1 MRQTAKLKYLL
12 ALGHLCSDINQ
23 GALAAVL
30 PFLIAARHYD
40 YATAASLVMAANV
53 IGSVVQPLFGQLA
66 DKKNQP
72 WIIALG
78 LILAGGGMA
87 LTGVIENFSGVCIA
101 AMISG
106 TGIAMFHPQA
116 MKLINR
122 ASNDSDRG
130 RSIGIFSFGGNL
142 GFTLGPIFTT
152 LAVTTFGLAGTLIFL
167 VPEIFICVLFKKYY
181 GELYALNEPR
191 AKKSGGKSAGVD
203 QWSAF
208 ARLTTVIIGRS
219 IIFHG
224 LNTFLALYWI
234 HELGQ
239 SETIGNGALSVY
251 YAISSVCVL
260 IGGKLADTF
269 GYRTMIR
276 LSFFALLVTII
287 LLPMTENVFVAAILL
302 LPLGAAVSF
311 TYSPMVA
318 LGQEYLPNRVG
329 LASGVT
335 LGLAISMG
343 GIFAPILG
351 TIADNFGLLTT
362 IYVIAAI
369 SLVPLAM
376 SFTLPKP
383 KK

>member
-1 MRQTAKLKYLL
+1 MRGTAKLKYLL
-12 ALGHLCSDINQ
+12 SFGHLCSDINQ

-78 LILAGGGMA
+78 LVLAGGGMA
-87 LTGVIENFSGVCIA
+87 LTGVIENFSGVCAA

-116 MKLINR
+116 MRLINR
-122 ASNDSDRG
+122 ASTENDRG
-130 RSIGIFSFGGNL
+130 QSISIFSFGGQM

-152 LAVTTFGLAGTLIFL
+152 LAITAFGLAGTLIFL
-167 VPEIFICVLFKKYY
+167 VPEIIICVLFKKYY

-191 AKKSGGKSAGVD
+191 AKKSGGKNSGVD
-203 QWSAF
+203 QWGAF

-224 LNTFLALYWI
+224 FNTFLALYFI

-239 SETIGNGALSVY
+239 SETIGNTALSVY

-276 LSFFALLVTII
+276 TSFAMLLATII
-287 LLPMTENVFVAAILL
+287 LFALTENVYVAAIML

-318 LGQEYLPNRVG
+318 LGQVYLPNRVG

-335 LGLAISMG
+335 LGLAISIG

-351 TIADNFGLLTT
+351 TIADSFGLLTT

-369 SLVPLAM
+369 SLLPLAM
-376 SFTLPKP
+376 SFTLPPAKS
-383 KK
+383 

>member
-1 MRQTAKLKYLL
+1 MQNTAKLKYLL

-116 MKLINR
+116 MRLINR
-122 ASNDSDRG
+122 ASTDSDRG

-142 GFTLGPIFTT
+142 GFTLGPILTT

-203 QWSAF
+203 QWRAF

-376 SFTLPKP
+376 SFTLPP
-383 KK
+383 AKK

>member
-53 IGSVVQPLFGQLA
+53 IGSVVQLA

-116 MKLINR
+116 MRLINR

-383 KK
+383 VR

>member
-1 MRQTAKLKYLL
+1 M
-12 ALGHLCSDINQ
+12 
-23 GALAAVL
+23 
-30 PFLIAARHYD
+30 
-40 YATAASLVMAANV
+40 
-53 IGSVVQPLFGQLA
+53 
-66 DKKNQP
+66 
-72 WIIALG
+72 
-78 LILAGGGMA
+78 
-87 LTGVIENFSGVCIA
+87 
-101 AMISG
+101 
-106 TGIAMFHPQA
+106 
-116 MKLINR
+116 
-122 ASNDSDRG
+122 
-130 RSIGIFSFGGNL
+130 
-142 GFTLGPIFTT
+142 
-152 LAVTTFGLAGTLIFL
+152 
-167 VPEIFICVLFKKYY
+167 PEIFICVLFKKYY

-383 KK
+383 RK